1 LGEWEKNKI
10 GMKNRL
16 KSVFVLMGMIVTS
29 HLMAQQTLP
38 PQPNHLYVN
47 GGFSVA
53 GILFKTLLNGDSVKY
68 SVQNKPAIQFGYDH
82 SVNEWLSLGAGFSN
96 QKFQIT
102 FSEYIDDNNVLQTG
116 DFNADLTRNHVH
128 FKALAGKFTERYS
141 IYGGLRLG
149 YVWFLSDLSMEKR
162 EMRAFDKIDQWLSL
176 GRPTLGIPV
185 GGRFYFSDY
194 VGLNME
200 FNLGAPHILSAGVS
214 IKF

>member
-1 LGEWEKNKI
+1 
-10 GMKNRL
+10 MKYILNIL
-16 KSVFVLMGMIVTS
+16 FVWLSVMVAEP
-29 HLMAQQTLP
+29 LMAQQSLP

-47 GGFSVA
+47 GGFSA
-53 GILFKTLLNGDSVKY
+53 TGILFKTLLNGDSVKY
-68 SVQNKPAIQFGYDH
+68 SVQNKPAIQFGYDRN
-82 SVNEWLSLGAGFSN
+82 VNEWLSLGAGFSN

-128 FKALAGKFTERYS
+128 FKALAGKFTERFT

-149 YVWFLSDLSMEKR
+149 YVWILSDLSMEKR

-200 FNLGAPHILSAGVS
+200 VNIGAPHILSAGVS